1 MLKKRL
7 KKWFQAIT
15 KRNKLAAQT
24 YKNYCYS
31 LEAAASK
38 KIDDLINEIF
48 DLLLG
53 SKINWK
59 SSQGRRAS
67 YIGIIIL
74 FLGDCLIPKKTK
86 QDVKNLEILLT
97 LMHQISQELVKNNH
111 NSDIDEII
119 DLMYSIASTDAEN
132 FGFDDYDDDD
142 IDLYN
147 PFKSFNEIYNLF
159 YVIINDWKKV
169 KQISPLKTW
178 NALAFS
184 FYYNLDAPAPLHDY
198 DAPAI
203 SSSFCDIVYG
213 RKKIE
218 QLYILEPVSF
228 VIVDKNHKGR
238 VVVKIDN

>member
-7 KKWFQAIT
+7 KKWFRAIT
-15 KRNKLAAQT
+15 KRNKLAVQT

-38 KIDDLINEIF
+38 KIVDLI
-48 DLLLG
+48 
-53 SKINWK
+53 
-59 SSQGRRAS
+59 
-67 YIGIIIL
+67 
-74 FLGDCLIPKKTK
+74 
-86 QDVKNLEILLT
+86 
-97 LMHQISQELVKNNH
+97 
-111 NSDIDEII
+111 
-119 DLMYSIASTDAEN
+119 
-132 FGFDDYDDDD
+132 
-142 IDLYN
+142 
-147 PFKSFNEIYNLF
+147 NEIYNLF

-184 FYYNLDAPAPLHDY
+184 FYYNLDAPSPLHDY

-203 SSSFCDIVYG
+203 SSSFCDIVYD

-218 QLYILEPVSF
+218 QLYVLKPVSF
-228 VIVDKNHKGR
+228 VVVDKNHKGR

>member
-7 KKWFQAIT
+7 KKWFRAIT
-15 KRNKLAAQT
+15 KRNKLAVQT

-38 KIDDLINEIF
+38 KIVDLINEIF
-48 DLLLG
+48 DLLLE
-53 SKINWK
+53 SKINWE

-74 FLGDCLIPKKTK
+74 FLVDSIIPKRTQ
-86 QDVKNLEILLT
+86 QDIKKLEDLLT
-97 LMHQISQELVKNNH
+97 LILQISQKFVKNH
-111 NSDIDEII
+111 SSDINEII
-119 DLMYSIASTDAEN
+119 DLMYLIASTDPEN

-142 IDLYN
+142 DLYN
-147 PFKSFNEIYNLF
+147 PFKTFNEIYNLF

-184 FYYNLDAPAPLHDY
+184 FYYNLDAPSPLHDY

-218 QLYILEPVSF
+218 QLYILEPISF
-228 VIVDKNHKGR
+228 VVVDKNHKGR

>member
-7 KKWFQAIT
+7 KKWFKAIT

-31 LEAAASK
+31 LESAASK

-53 SKINWK
+53 SKINWE

-74 FLGDCLIPKKTK
+74 FLVDSIIPKRTQ
-86 QDVKNLEILLT
+86 QDIKKLEDLLT
-97 LMHQISQELVKNNH
+97 LFLQISQKFVKNH
-111 NSDIDEII
+111 SSDINEII
-119 DLMYSIASTDAEN
+119 DQMYLIASTDPEN

-142 IDLYN
+142 NLYN

-218 QLYILEPVSF
+218 QLYILEPISF
-228 VIVDKNHKGR
+228 VVVDKNHKGR

>member
-7 KKWFQAIT
+7 KKWFRAIT
-15 KRNKLAAQT
+15 KRNKLAVQT

-38 KIDDLINEIF
+38 KIVDLINEIF
-48 DLLLG
+48 DLLLE
-53 SKINWK
+53 SKINWE

-74 FLGDCLIPKKTK
+74 FLVDSIIPKRTQ
-86 QDVKNLEILLT
+86 QDIKKLEDLLT
-97 LMHQISQELVKNNH
+97 LILQISQKFVKNH
-111 NSDIDEII
+111 SSDINEII
-119 DLMYSIASTDAEN
+119 DLMYLIASTDSEN

-142 IDLYN
+142 DLYN
-147 PFKSFNEIYNLF
+147 PFKTFNEIYNLF

-184 FYYNLDAPAPLHDY
+184 FYYNLDAPSPLHDY

-218 QLYILEPVSF
+218 QLYILEPISF
-228 VIVDKNHKGR
+228 VVVDKNHKGR

>member
-7 KKWFQAIT
+7 KKWFRAIT
-15 KRNKLAAQT
+15 KRNKLAVQT

-38 KIDDLINEIF
+38 KIVDLINEIF

-53 SKINWK
+53 SKINWE

-74 FLGDCLIPKKTK
+74 FLVDSIIPKRTQ
-86 QDVKNLEILLT
+86 QDIKKLEDLLT
-97 LMHQISQELVKNNH
+97 LILQISQKFVKNH
-111 NSDIDEII
+111 SSDINEII
-119 DLMYSIASTDAEN
+119 DLMYLIASTDPEN

-142 IDLYN
+142 DLYN
-147 PFKSFNEIYNLF
+147 PFKTFNEIYNLF

-184 FYYNLDAPAPLHDY
+184 FYYNLDAPSPLHDY

-203 SSSFCDIVYG
+203 SSSFCDIVYD

-218 QLYILEPVSF
+218 QLYVLKPVSF
-228 VIVDKNHKGR
+228 VVVDKNHKGR

>member
-7 KKWFQAIT
+7 KKWFRAIT
-15 KRNKLAAQT
+15 KRNKLAVQT

-38 KIDDLINEIF
+38 KIVDLINEIF

-53 SKINWK
+53 SKINWE

-74 FLGDCLIPKKTK
+74 FLVDSIIPKRTQ
-86 QDVKNLEILLT
+86 QDIKKLEDLLT
-97 LMHQISQELVKNNH
+97 LILQISQKFVKNH
-111 NSDIDEII
+111 SSDINEII
-119 DLMYSIASTDAEN
+119 DLMYLIASTDPEN

-142 IDLYN
+142 DLYN
-147 PFKSFNEIYNLF
+147 PFKTFNEIYNLF

-184 FYYNLDAPAPLHDY
+184 FYYNLDAPSPLHDY

-218 QLYILEPVSF
+218 QLYILEPISF
-228 VIVDKNHKGR
+228 VVVDKNHKGR

>member
-7 KKWFQAIT
+7 KKWFRAIT
-15 KRNKLAAQT
+15 KRNKLAVQT

-38 KIDDLINEIF
+38 KIVDLINEIF

-53 SKINWK
+53 GVKINWE

-74 FLGDCLIPKKTK
+74 FLVDSIIPKRTQ
-86 QDVKNLEILLT
+86 QDIKKLEDLLT
-97 LMHQISQELVKNNH
+97 LILQISQKFVKNH
-111 NSDIDEII
+111 SSDIDEII
-119 DLMYSIASTDAEN
+119 DLMYLIASTDPEN

-142 IDLYN
+142 DLYN

-169 KQISPLKTW
+169 KKILPLKTW

-184 FYYNLDAPAPLHDY
+184 FYYNLNAPLPIRDY
-198 DAPAI
+198 DTSSI
-203 SSSFCDIVYG
+203 VSSFCDIVYG

-218 QLYILEPVSF
+218 QLYILEPISF
-228 VIVDKNHKGR
+228 VVVDKNHKGR

>member
-7 KKWFQAIT
+7 KKWFKAIT

-31 LEAAASK
+31 LESAATK

-53 SKINWK
+53 SKINWE

-74 FLGDCLIPKKTK
+74 FLVDSIIPKRTQ
-86 QDVKNLEILLT
+86 QDIKKLEDLLT
-97 LMHQISQELVKNNH
+97 FILQISQKFVKNH
-111 NSDIDEII
+111 SSDIDEII
-119 DLMYSIASTDAEN
+119 DQMYLIASTDAEN

-142 IDLYN
+142 IDYN

-159 YVIINDWKKV
+159 YVIIKDWKKV

-184 FYYNLDAPAPLHDY
+184 FYYNLDAPAPLHNY
-198 DAPAI
+198 DAAPAI

-218 QLYILEPVSF
+218 QLYILEPISF
-228 VIVDKNHKGR
+228 VVVDKNHKGR

>member
-7 KKWFQAIT
+7 KKWFRAIT
-15 KRNKLAAQT
+15 KRNKLAVQT

-38 KIDDLINEIF
+38 KIVDLINEIF

-53 SKINWK
+53 SKINWE

-74 FLGDCLIPKKTK
+74 FLVDSIIPKRTQ
-86 QDVKNLEILLT
+86 QDIKKLEDLLT
-97 LMHQISQELVKNNH
+97 LILQISQKLVKNH
-111 NSDIDEII
+111 SSDINEII
-119 DLMYSIASTDAEN
+119 DLMYLIASTDPEN

-142 IDLYN
+142 DLYN
-147 PFKSFNEIYNLF
+147 PFKTFNEIYNLF

-184 FYYNLDAPAPLHDY
+184 FYYNLDAPSPLHDY

-218 QLYILEPVSF
+218 QLYILEPISF
-228 VIVDKNHKGR
+228 VVVDKNHKGR